1 LKETQAKGI
10 NRLYFLA
17 RDAYMSFITA
27 QKLVEINGL
36 NIECRYLEGSRF
48 AWRMAEYHMLSN
60 EEILDKIC
68 LGGVHVTLRKI
79 LSRGGLL
86 PEEIEKIA
94 NEKGCADVLDMTL
107 SYSEAVGYKAIFRD
121 NDELF
126 RMIRNHSIKAYDLA
140 YDYFKQEGLLEN
152 DKIIIVDSGWVGS
165 MQKTLERLTE
175 KKVEGY
181 YFGLY
186 ELPKNVENTKYH
198 SFFFSPYKDIEK
210 KVCFNNCLYEAI
222 FSACDGMTCGYVREE
237 YRVIPQKETT
247 DNPNSERIKSN
258 IEMLSILLDDSE
270 YLDRIGHASNDECTK
285 ELQRI
290 MSHPSK
296 EEAECIGSYWFS
308 DDVNQN
314 SLQEIAVPLTVS
326 EVRNTHA
333 IKRAL
338 IMSGHSTEKLKDSA
352 WLEGSIVRCGKNVNY
367 HLWHCRWYKR
377 LIYIRKCLMNR
388 G

>member
-1 LKETQAKGI
+1 M
-10 NRLYFLA
+10 YFLA

-27 QKLVEINGL
+27 QRLVTMNGL
-36 NIECRYLEGSRF
+36 DIECRYLEGSRF
-48 AWRMAEYHMLSN
+48 AWRMAEYHMISN

-86 PEEIEKIA
+86 SEEIEKIA
-94 NEKGCADVLDMTL
+94 KGKGYIDVLDKAL
-107 SYSEAVGYKAIFRD
+107 SYSEAVEYKVILRD
-121 NDELF
+121 DDELF
-126 RMIRNHSIKAYDLA
+126 RMIRSHSIKAYDLT

-165 MQKTLERLTE
+165 MQQTLERLTE

-186 ELPKNVENTKYH
+186 ELPKHVERTNYH
-198 SFFFSPYKDIEK
+198 SFFFSPYKDIER
-210 KVCFNNCLYEAI
+210 KVCFSNCLYEAV
-222 FSACDGMTCGYVREE
+222 FSACDGMTCGYVREKAH
-237 YRVIPQKETT
+237 VIPQKETV
-247 DNPNSERIKSN
+247 DNPNSDRIKDN
-258 IEMLSILLDDSE
+258 IEILNTLLEDSE
-270 YLDRIGHASNDECTK
+270 YLDGIEHTSKNRYTR

-296 EEAECIGSYWFS
+296 EEAEYIGSYWFS

-314 SLQEIAVPLTVS
+314 SLQEIAVPLTIS

-333 IKRAL
+333 LKRAL

-352 WLEGSIVRCGKNVNY
+352 WLEGSIVRCGKNINY